1 MIWSIRLFKKGMAI
15 VKKDQR
21 KSSRKNQVKP
31 NPGANKENPLIDN
44 ALFKLAQNHHKAK
57 LDYDLDRIKDS
68 QKDLAGYLESEHAKM
83 NKGSAK
89 LLMMKRIRV
98 SLIRNPYDQVG
109 RKMASD
115 TKYIFKEHVLKE
127 YPMCFQLLKCMRIP
141 DQFLKQ
147 EWIKKILLYSP
158 IIFAL
163 GGLVFR
169 TCIYTNDMKS
179 DIEVIKEFS
188 EFEKNFSTPTFSQ
201 FFKNES
207 VIALDKF
214 FLEKFANHGLP
225 VLTEPCEFL
234 DLLDQI
240 PRDIIPMYEYLVMD
254 IAKIHWNPNRNTRVK
269 NKSTNATFQLSDLVE
284 LANNIINIY
293 ENQILDAYQNI
304 KKHMHNGKPLKPSDA
319 PKIIQDMIEKMKKGQ
334 QGLDSANSGFLG
346 FGVDV
351 VSFFTQEDWGI
362 DEIIPLVNSSIAI
375 LEETNSKFLNTKLGK
390 TIFKGLDQVYASV
403 SNAMVDATG
412 TGLIRSLDELTKR
425 MEIDDTPY
433 APKFDPLNNTFD
445 KDQLKCRQFAQK
457 FVSLGDVESLRK
469 TFIAVYTQ
477 GSTSSLIDS
486 VSRQVSEK
494 TTFMTLAIIKSAR
507 YFLIITIV
515 WTILYELRN
524 ILADIILS
532 RHWPLLTNFKQEY
545 EQNFSNSNFFNGK
558 DSLSNDYVVKTA
570 KRYDFNIHEAIKET
584 LTTLNVQIAV
594 WIALATFIDKF
605 RNYILATFDVHLD
618 NRLFKLKEDDFNAFR
633 NSAVYW
639 SLMAGIVSLTFAQWK
654 QYMTRHQNDSSLIG
668 KLVYFLACFFNSLA
682 IIISQSTFYVIG
694 FPYFTCVLMVIMRF
708 ISGFDEYSPLVEP
721 TDAMIIILY
730 FVVVLMPLKFVPEMF
745 DSLVKIC
752 TDRFIF
758 HKMHHLNNRNRS
770 GYDI

>member
-1 MIWSIRLFKKGMAI
+1 MIWSIRLFKKGK
-15 VKKDQR
+15 VLLKNDQR

-57 LDYDLDRIKDS
+57 LDYDLDKIKGS
-68 QKDLAGYLESEHAKM
+68 QKDLVGYLESEHAKM
-83 NKGSAK
+83 NKDSAK

-115 TKYIFKEHVLKE
+115 TKDIFKEHVLKE
-127 YPMCFQLLKCMRIP
+127 FPPCFQLLKCMKIP
-141 DQFLKQ
+141 DLFLKQ
-147 EWIKKILLYSP
+147 EWIKKILLYCP

-169 TCIYTNDMKS
+169 MCIYTNDMKS

-207 VIALDKF
+207 VKALDEF

-240 PRDIIPMYEYLVMD
+240 PRDIIPGYEYLIMD

-269 NKSTNATFQLSDLVE
+269 NKSTNTTFQLSDLVE
-284 LANNIINIY
+284 LASNIINIY

-304 KKHMHNGKPLKPSDA
+304 KQHMHNGQPLKPSDA
-319 PKIIQDMIEKMKKGQ
+319 PKIIKDLIEKMKKGL
-334 QGLDSANSGFLG
+334 QGLESASSGLIG
-346 FGVDV
+346 FGVKLFSLD
-351 VSFFTQEDWGI
+351 EDWGI
-362 DEIIPLVNSSIAI
+362 SEIKPLVKSGIKI
-375 LEETNSKFLNTKLGK
+375 LEESNSKVLNTKLGK
-390 TIFKGLDQVYASV
+390 TIFKGLDQVYESV
-403 SNAMVDATG
+403 FNAMNDATG
-412 TGLIRSLDELTKR
+412 TGLISSLNDLTKR

-445 KDQLKCRQFAQK
+445 KDQLKCRQFARK
-457 FVSLGDVESLRK
+457 FVSLGNVESLRK
-469 TFIAVYTQ
+469 TFISIYTT
-477 GSTSSLIDS
+477 GSSSSMIDS

-515 WTILYELRN
+515 WTILCELRN

-532 RHWPLLTNFKQEY
+532 RHWPLLTNFQREY
-545 EQNFSNSNFFNGK
+545 EEKFSNSTLLKEDG
-558 DSLSNDYVVKTA
+558 SMSNDYVVKTA
-570 KRYDFNIHEAIKET
+570 KRYDFNINEAIKET

-605 RNYILATFDVHLD
+605 RVYIKDTLDVPVD
-618 NRLFKLKEDDFNAFR
+618 AKLFNLKEDDITSFGR
-633 NSAVYW
+633 SAVFT

-654 QYMTRHQNDSSLIG
+654 LYMTRHQNDSSLIG

-694 FPYFTCVLMVIMRF
+694 FPYFTCVILVIMRY
-708 ISGFDEYSPLVEP
+708 ISGFDQYSPLVEP
-721 TDAMIIILY
+721 NIYMMVILY
-730 FVVVLMPLKFVPEMF
+730 FVVVLIPLKYIPEMF
-745 DSLVKIC
+745 DALVKIC
-752 TDRFIF
+752 TDRWMF
-758 HKMHHLNNRNRS
+758 HKTHHLNNNNRS
-770 GYDI
+770 GYEISG